1 MKRLLLFLA
10 MFACFTLPLRAL
22 EMNGEMLAGSW
33 DIYAA
38 SELENP
44 DGVFYF
50 AFVLGVTQ
58 GTDVNSTLFAH
69 VPGFSMARMAT
80 LVGHYID
87 KHRNDADFNK
97 EPAVN
102 IVTRAV
108 LEVFPRPEVAGQNM

>member
-1 MKRLLLFLA
+1 MKRLLLFLM

-33 DIYAA
+33 DVYVA
-38 SELENP
+38 SELEDP
-44 DGVFYF
+44 DGIFYF

-87 KHRNDADFNK
+87 KHRGDPAFNK

-108 LEVFPRPEVAGQNM
+108 LEAFPRPEAAGQNI

>member
-1 MKRLLLFLA
+1 MKRLLLLLA
-10 MFACFTLPLRAL
+10 MFACFALPLRAM

-44 DGVFYF
+44 DGIFYF
-50 AFVLGVTQ
+50 AYVLGVTQ
-58 GTDVNSTLFAH
+58 GTDTNSTLFAH

-87 KHRNDADFNK
+87 KHRNDPDFNK

-102 IVTRAV
+102 IVTKAV
-108 LEVFPRPEVAGQNM
+108 LDVFPQPEIAGQNI